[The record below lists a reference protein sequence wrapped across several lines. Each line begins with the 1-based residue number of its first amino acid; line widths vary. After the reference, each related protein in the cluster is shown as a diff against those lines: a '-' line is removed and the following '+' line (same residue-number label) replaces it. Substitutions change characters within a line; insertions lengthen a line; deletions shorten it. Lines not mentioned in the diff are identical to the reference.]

1 MTRTTSDSRHLTA
14 APPTDTASR
23 RPPPKPSPARWWE
36 RPWIL
41 PLALFSVTFLL
52 FAVPPYLS
60 LDPADS
66 RLPVPESPSWYF
78 PVLVIH
84 VFGGALITLL
94 VILQV
99 WPWLRTRHPAVHRWS
114 GRVYVLAGLPLV
126 GVPAMLIAPFS
137 EAGASAQI
145 SGFVWAALWSAF
157 TVLGYVKARRRRF
170 ADHREWMLRSFALV
184 YGIAFNRVLHVLLV
198 MITAPRVDT
207 VYGGDFEAMS
217 LDLGA
222 ASGFLS
228 WILPLLFVEWWIKYR
243 KPRRRSRRARTT
255 DKRTASPAS
264 PAEPDHSA

>member
-1 MTRTTSDSRHLTA
+1 MTRPATDSSRPAATPPAGTA
-14 APPTDTASR
+14 PR
-23 RPPPKPSPARWWE
+23 RTPAKPPPVRWWE

-41 PLALFSVTFLL
+41 PLALFSAAFLL

-78 PVLVIH
+78 PALVVH

-126 GVPAMLIAPFS
+126 GVPAVLVAPFG

-145 SGFVWAALWSAF
+145 SGLVWAALWSAF
-157 TVLGYVKARRRRF
+157 TVLGYVMARRRRF
-170 ADHREWMLRSFALV
+170 AAHREWMLRSFALV
-184 YGIAFNRVLHVLLV
+184 YGIAFNRVLHVLLLV
-198 MITAPRVDT
+198 ITAPRVDT
-207 VYGGDFEAMS
+207 VHGGDFEAMS

-228 WILPLLFVEWWIKYR
+228 WILPLLFVEWWLQYR
-243 KPRRRSRRARTT
+243 KPRRRARQ
-255 DKRTASPAS
+255 R
-264 PAEPDHSA
+264 